1 MKDRRKRYGDQ
12 GEIAAAAFLEE
23 AGVRILQKNF
33 RCRYGEIDLIGWDGY
48 YYLVLEVK
56 YRYTSDYGEASE
68 AVDYRKQQKICLTFD
83 YYRMKKQLDE
93 FTPVR
98 FDIVEVDRYGRC
110 RWLKDAFDYIG
121 DLT

>member
-48 YYLVLEVK
+48 SYLVLEVK
-56 YRYTSDYGEASE
+56 YRYSSDFGEASE

-110 RWLKDAFDYIG
+110 RWLKDAFNYIG
-121 DLT
+121 DSI